1 MPRAV
6 YVHLPFCSQH
16 CTYCPFAI
24 STDVALQDGYIDALL
39 REIDGDRTD
48 RTDRTHRTDRT
59 SYEVVGRPI
68 SPMSPI
74 SPIGPISPIDS
85 IYLGGGTPSR
95 TSLAN
100 LERLFTRLRERF
112 AVQDDAEISMEANP
126 EDVDADALARWRALG
141 VNRISI
147 GVQSFRDD
155 ELRAISRVHDR
166 ARAID
171 AVRAAVASGMRTSL
185 DLILGLPQQ
194 TPESF
199 RETLDLA
206 VSLGAGHLSL
216 YMLDLEEKTPL
227 QVQVERGRVA
237 LPEDES
243 VAALYIEAIARLDAH
258 GLHQYEIS
266 NFARDGEVC
275 RHNLRYWTRGEY
287 HGFGLAAHSFLGSER
302 FANTRD
308 IRRYIEQSPD
318 ARDFSET
325 LGEGEARRETLFL
338 QLRRTSGILYEDLVA
353 LCGQEGIA
361 WTERGLQDGWLR
373 RVDGRVAFTPQ
384 GFLQS
389 NDFISQLF

>member
-24 STDVALQDGYIDALL
+24 STDLALQDAYIDAVL
-39 REIDGDRTD
+39 REMDAHAPG
-48 RTDRTHRTDRT
+48 
-59 SYEVVGRPI
+59 EA
-68 SPMSPI
+68 
-74 SPIGPISPIDS
+74 IDS

-95 TSLAN
+95 TSIAN
-100 LERLFTRLRERF
+100 LSRLFARLRERF

-147 GVQSFRDD
+147 GVQSFHD
-155 ELRAISRVHDR
+155 EELHAISRVHDR
-166 ARAID
+166 SRAID
-171 AVRAAVASGMRTSL
+171 AVRAAVASRMRTNL

-237 LPEDES
+237 LPEDET
-243 VAALYIEAIARLDAH
+243 VAVLYEQAIVQLDAA

-287 HGFGLAAHSFLGSER
+287 SGFGLAAHSFLGDER

-308 IRRYIEQSPD
+308 IRRYIEQSPN

-325 LGEGEARRETLFL
+325 LGEGEARREKLFL
-338 QLRRTSGILYEDLVA
+338 QLRRTSGILYEDLVG

-361 WTERGLQDGWLR
+361 WTERGLEEGWLR

-389 NDFISQLF
+389 NDFISRLF

>member
-1 MPRAV
+1 MSLAV
-6 YVHLPFCSQH
+6 YVHLPFCAVH

-24 STDVALQDGYIDALL
+24 STDLTLQDEYVDALL
-39 REIDGDRTD
+39 REIDARASSED
-48 RTDRTHRTDRT
+48 
-59 SYEVVGRPI
+59 
-68 SPMSPI
+68 
-74 SPIGPISPIDS
+74 IDS

-95 TSLAN
+95 TSVAN
-100 LERLFTRLRERF
+100 LEKLFARLRERF
-112 AVQDDAEISMEANP
+112 AVRDDVEISMEANP
-126 EDVDADALARWRALG
+126 EDVDGDALARWRALG
-141 VNRISI
+141 VNRVSI
-147 GVQSFRDD
+147 GVQSFRND
-155 ELRAISRVHDR
+155 ELRAISRIHDR

-171 AVRAAVASGMRTSL
+171 AVRAAVASGMSTNL
-185 DLILGLPQQ
+185 DLILGLPRQ

-243 VAALYIEAIARLDAH
+243 VAALYEEAIARLDAV

-287 HGFGLAAHSFLGSER
+287 YGFGLAAHSFAGDDR

-308 IRRYIEQSPD
+308 IRRYIAESPD

-338 QLRRTSGILYEDLVA
+338 NLRQTSGILYKDLIG

-361 WTERGLQDGWLR
+361 WTERGLEEGWLR
-373 RVDGRVAFTPQ
+373 RVDGRVAFTPA

-389 NDFISQLF
+389 NDFISRLF